1 MHCNPDFPADII
13 PVDVAMNAIIV
24 AAWERGSDDSIK
36 SIEFRNVVS
45 VHTVEIDAQK
55 KSYQ

>member
-1 MHCNPDFPADII
+1 MHCSPDFPADII